1 MGYTDNKNDNR
12 SVQRGE
18 QMTERQLRQTI
29 DDQDKEICLLKDQLN
44 RLTEINNNLW
54 NLFIEQ
60 SKQIKR
66 LNNLKPISNELERNE
81 RNKK

>member
-1 MGYTDNKNDNR
+1 MSN
-12 SVQRGE
+12 
-18 QMTERQLRQTI
+18 TERQLRQTLE
-29 DDQDKEICLLKDQLN
+29 DQDKEICILKDQIN
-44 RLTEINNNLW
+44 RLTDINNNLW

-66 LNNLKPISNELERNE
+66 LNNLKPSLNELKPNE

>member
-1 MGYTDNKNDNR
+1 MSN
-12 SVQRGE
+12 
-18 QMTERQLRQTI
+18 TERQLRQTI
-29 DDQDKEICLLKDQLN
+29 DEQDKEICLLKDQLN

-60 SKQIKR
+60 SKQIKM
-66 LNNLKPISNELERNE
+66 LNNLKPRLNELKPKE